1 VQNPVQ
7 NPVQSPAHSLLQ
19 ISVAQQ
25 DHVTVVSVAGSLDAL
40 TADTLTSA
48 LGEQVQ
54 AGRTRVVAA
63 FDGVDYMSS
72 AGLRVLLAT
81 LKEARRQGGDLRL
94 AAVQDPVMRVLTL
107 SGFTGILKH
116 YPTVPAA
123 VDSFPA

>member
-1 VQNPVQ
+1 VPNPVQ
-7 NPVQSPAHSLLQ
+7 NSVPSPIQ
-19 ISVAQQ
+19 ISIAQQ
-25 DHVTVVSVAGSLDAL
+25 DHVTVVSVAGSVDAL
-40 TADTLTSA
+40 TADALTSA
-48 LGEQVQ
+48 LAEQLQ

-63 FDGVDYMSS
+63 FGGVDYMSS
-72 AGLRVLLAT
+72 AGLRALLTT

-94 AAVQDPVMRVLTL
+94 AAVPDPVMRVLTL